1 MQPIELTWP
10 GGCHRFRL
18 RIGELRALQ
27 KAVDAGPEEVFNR
40 IRLGS
45 WRVDDLVQVI
55 RWGLVGA
62 QEMEAS
68 EAATLVTPLMDL
80 HPLSQFRMTALAVLA
95 HALLGDL
102 DDPVGEPA
110 GAAETP
116 PENSSSPASTA
127 PAR

>member
-1 MQPIELTWP
+1 MESVELTWP

-27 KAVDAGPEEVFNR
+27 TALDAGPEEVFNR
-40 IRLGS
+40 LRLGT

-62 QEMEAS
+62 EEMSAS
-68 EAATLVTPLMDL
+68 DAATFVTPLIDL
-80 HPLSQFRMTALAVLA
+80 HPASQFKMTALAILA

-102 DDPVGEPA
+102 GDAVGEPD
-110 GAAETP
+110 GGPETP

-127 PAR
+127 QEP